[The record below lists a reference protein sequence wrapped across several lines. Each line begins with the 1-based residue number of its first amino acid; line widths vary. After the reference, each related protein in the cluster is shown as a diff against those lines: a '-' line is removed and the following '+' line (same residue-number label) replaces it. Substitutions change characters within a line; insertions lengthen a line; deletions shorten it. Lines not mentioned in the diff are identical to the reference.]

1 MRKYGNAH
9 CFNSLFPTWVTES
22 PVFFLIPHSIIITAK
37 LYISVAFYA
46 SKTSPVS
53 QWSESKMRMKK
64 VGEFPLQKNLSE
76 NVYKFPFDKNSSRL
90 VDNIIIIFITTF
102 LTWLLSRSL
111 ILSSS
116 YYSYHHCQHYYYSHL
131 VIILL
136 TCPFNCAVASRLK
149 GNENMK
155 KMKKKSPWKKRECTS
170 VMTVNSKNLGKL

>member
-1 MRKYGNAH
+1 MGHRIS
-9 CFNSLFPTWVTES
+9 CVLS
-22 PVFFLIPHSIIITAK
+22 HSIIISAK
-37 LYISVAFYA
+37 LDVSVAFFA

-53 QWSESKMRMKK
+53 QWSEAKMRLKK
-64 VGEFPLQKNLSE
+64 GGEFPLQKNLSE
-76 NVYKFPFDKNSSRL
+76 NVYKFHFDKNSSRL
-90 VDNIIIIFITTF
+90 VDNIIIIVITTF

-116 YYSYHHCQHYYYSHL
+116 YYSYYHYQHYHYYHSHL

-149 GNENMK
+149 GKYEKNE
-155 KMKKKSPWKKRECTS
+155 KMPLKKKWECTS

>member
-1 MRKYGNAH
+1 MGHRIS
-9 CFNSLFPTWVTES
+9 CVLS
-22 PVFFLIPHSIIITAK
+22 HSIIISAK
-37 LYISVAFYA
+37 LDVSVAFFA

-53 QWSESKMRMKK
+53 QWSEAKMRLKK
-64 VGEFPLQKNLSE
+64 GGEFPLQKNLSE

-90 VDNIIIIFITTF
+90 VDNIIIIVVITTF

-116 YYSYHHCQHYYYSHL
+116 YYSYYHYQHYHYYHSHL

-155 KMKKKSPWKKRECTS
+155 KMKKKSPWKKR
-170 VMTVNSKNLGKL
+170 

>member
-1 MRKYGNAH
+1 MGHRIS
-9 CFNSLFPTWVTES
+9 CVLS
-22 PVFFLIPHSIIITAK
+22 HSIIITAK
-37 LYISVAFYA
+37 LDVSVGFYA

-53 QWSESKMRMKK
+53 QWSEAKMRLKK
-64 VGEFPLQKNLSE
+64 GGEFPLQKNLSE
-76 NVYKFPFDKNSSRL
+76 NVYKFHFDKNSSRL
-90 VDNIIIIFITTF
+90 VDNIIIIVITTF

-116 YYSYHHCQHYYYSHL
+116 YYSYYHYQHYHYYHSHL

-155 KMKKKSPWKKRECTS
+155 KKNEKNAPEKKRECTS